1 MSDGWFS
8 DVLSKAD
15 RLREKA
21 VDLVRPLDAGE
32 KDGTRVHKLIR
43 FGLKCS
49 QPYFYLGRH
58 FEKSEKKGW
67 ERVKDAIG
75 NFGKETLLEDAPIT
89 ADVYEAGK
97 SDGKREG
104 YSRAAKVL
112 GKEIRRLATKLV
124 ELKQESVRLTEQQ
137 KADYERVIDLYDE
150 ELATLKAKCDRS
162 EEENAYLKELLEE
175 RDALERYRA

>member
-1 MSDGWFS
+1 MSDGWLSGF
-8 DVLSKAD
+8 LSKANQMG
-15 RLREKA
+15 EKA

-32 KDGTRVHKLIR
+32 KDGTRAHKLIR

-58 FEKSEKKGW
+58 FEKSKKKGW

-104 YSRAAKVL
+104 YSQAAKVF
-112 GKEIRRLATKLV
+112 GKEVRRLANKLV
-124 ELKQESVRLTEQQ
+124 ELKRKSKQLTEQQ
-137 KADYERVIDLYDE
+137 KTDYEHVIDLYEE
-150 ELATLKAKCDRS
+150 ELAKLKAKNDRS
-162 EEENAYLKELLEE
+162 ESENVYLKQLLEE
-175 RDALERYRA
+175 RETLERYRA